1 MLRTAPLSG
10 AADALARPD
19 LWAEAALLERLLYK
33 SRSQHRSSRHYARL
47 LEVRARA
54 CMRVSLLR

>member
-33 SRSQHRSSRHYARL
+33 SRSQHRSARHYARL
-47 LEVRARA
+47 LEVRA
-54 CMRVSLLR
+54 